1 MEREKRNQTAS
12 ILMVVGIIFIVV
24 AGTIF
29 VSTSWKYLSAMGK
42 QGILFLSTILLFLGS
57 VGMEKKGIMK
67 KTETALY
74 YLGTSCLGLFTLSVC
89 GEIMRPG
96 KIGEYGGYVEIGWIT
111 DSILIAGVIMILPV
125 ILRFVRK
132 RTAFDLVMMA
142 LLADWILFWLTIAGE
157 CGWFGACVISSVSL
171 SVYAIADYL
180 RERWQREDKGV
191 ELAFIILYILHGVEF
206 VVHNLI
212 VIYNQGMPWI
222 DDVVTLK
229 LSLFVMALFGI
240 GVTVL
245 MQLTR
250 NHAITRILNSAAI
263 YWGIITGVNLIFEVT
278 KTAGSPSGSWNGEMQ
293 HFLIFVLCTLC
304 MVIMARREMICMIA
318 VWGGIIPF
326 VQLAGYGDYNI
337 LFSHISHQVTAYVPF
352 SGVLILAMGFLLY
365 RKNRD
370 GDMDRERGIQYVW
383 ALAMQGIVMF
393 ILLYASKCPFYE
405 KGVYSLLTL
414 QCLTI
419 AFCFRGRVVK
429 GLFRTA
435 ALFFGEILLFISSYD
450 VWFNDYEVERFCLFA
465 AAGIFLLSLIWNNYG
480 SVMRSFQFAAMC
492 VIMTIMLGNALLE
505 GEVGNALILGITGVI
520 ILICAEVFNSR
531 RYAVLSSVVLIL
543 LALYLT
549 RGFWSS
555 IEWWVYL
562 FAAGVVLVVLAIRK
576 ERVLT
581 KDSAD

>member
-57 VGMEKKGIMK
+57 AGMAKKGLMK

-89 GEIMRPG
+89 GEIMKPR
-96 KIGEYGGYVEIGWIT
+96 ETGGYMEIGWIA

-125 ILRFVRK
+125 ILRFARK
-132 RTAFDLVMMA
+132 RTAFDFVMMA
-142 LLADWILFWLTIAGE
+142 LLADWILLWITIVGEYEWL
-157 CGWFGACVISSVSL
+157 GACVISAAGL
-171 SVYAIADYL
+171 SAYAIADYL

-191 ELAFIILYILHGVEF
+191 ELAFIILYILHGAEF

-250 NHAITRILNSAAI
+250 SHVITRILNSAAI
-263 YWGIITGVNLIFEVT
+263 YWGIITGVNLLFELT
-278 KTAGSPSGSWNGEMQ
+278 KSAGSPSGAWNGEMQ

-304 MVIMARREMICMIA
+304 MVVMARKEMVCMIA

-326 VQLAGYGDYNI
+326 VQIGSYGDYDI

-352 SGVLILAMGFLLY
+352 SGVLVLAMGILIY
-365 RKNRD
+365 RKNMEFSNEQFW
-370 GDMDRERGIQYVW
+370 GYIYAV
-383 ALAMQGIVMF
+383 LMQGLVMIVVF
-393 ILLYASKCPFYE
+393 YASKYPFWE
-405 KGVYSLLTL
+405 KGCYALLTL

-419 AFCFRGRVVK
+419 AFCFRSRIIK
-429 GLFRTA
+429 GLFRTG

-465 AAGIFLLSLIWNNYG
+465 VAGIYLLSLIWNNYG

-492 VIMTIMLGNALLE
+492 VIMTIMLGNAMLE
-505 GEVGNALILGITGVI
+505 GEVGNALILGVTGVI

-549 RGFWSS
+549 RDFWSS

-576 ERVLT
+576 ERVST
-581 KDSAD
+581 KDSADF